1 MTPMAPDVILLQ
13 EPNCT
18 PSLAGFEA
26 YGKFSKL
33 GDKLLICGD
42 FNAAHS
48 VWGYPKNTGKGT
60 ELWDNICNMRFTLLS
75 DPAQR
80 TRVGNSFSRDT
91 CPDLT
96 MIRATGAVIS
106 SGPLDE
112 TLGSDHYIVA
122 TVLPLASSRRPE
134 HSPDRLL
141 QELQARYIP
150 SGASPSTTRTH
161 MSQICPTLWTPKSRF
176 KRSTPC

>member
-1 MTPMAPDVILLQ
+1 MAPDVILRQ

-26 YGKFSKL
+26 YGSDSEFSKL

-60 ELWDNICNMRFTLLS
+60 KLWDNICNMRFTLLS
-75 DPAQR
+75 DPAQP
-80 TRVGNSFSRDT
+80 TRVGNSVSRDT

-96 MIRATGAVIS
+96 IIRDTGAVIS

-112 TLGSDHYIVA
+112 TLD
-122 TVLPLASSRRPE
+122 
-134 HSPDRLL
+134 SPDRLL

-150 SGASPSTTRTH
+150 SGASPQYNPYPYVTDMPNALDAEITIQEALIAPVSYTCRAEAR
-161 MSQICPTLWTPKSRF
+161 LL
-176 KRSTPC
+176 